1 MFLFSLWVSFN
12 LGSYVYYLHIYL
24 IEKEVSIINAMDY
37 LEIERYA
44 NIWKSLLLKKE
55 RNIHSLTM
63 MYENGGQDTAPIA
76 FCSPLVGSRC
86 LSLKKI

>member
-44 NIWKSLLLKKE
+44 NIWKSLLLKKRE
-55 RNIHSLTM
+55 IYIVWQWCMKMEAKTLLPLPFV
-63 MYENGGQDTAPIA
+63 AP
-76 FCSPLVGSRC
+76 
-86 LSLKKI
+86 